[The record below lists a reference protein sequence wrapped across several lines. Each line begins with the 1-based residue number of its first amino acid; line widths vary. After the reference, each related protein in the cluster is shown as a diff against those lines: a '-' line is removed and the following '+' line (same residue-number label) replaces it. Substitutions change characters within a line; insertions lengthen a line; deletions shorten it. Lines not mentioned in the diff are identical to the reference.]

1 MRALVVLEPADSR
14 PVSARQLYPRPFAFD
29 AVEKYRTGLMIV
41 STALGHFRDPKFPPP
56 TEIVHLSDAS
66 RYRGE
71 YPSSFAVDSRGQ
83 PFIHRRDSIHQ
94 LLMLMPEAFEF
105 VGEI

>member
-14 PVSARQLYPRPFAFD
+14 PVSANQFCSRPFAFD
-29 AVEKYRTGLMIV
+29 AVEKCRTGLMIV
-41 STALGHFRDPKFPPP
+41 STALGHFRDPQFPPP
-56 TEIVHLSDAS
+56 SQIVHLSDVS
-66 RYRGE
+66 RQNG
-71 YPSSFAVDSRGQ
+71 SQSFAVDSRGQ

-94 LLMLMPEAFEF
+94 LFVLMPEAFEF